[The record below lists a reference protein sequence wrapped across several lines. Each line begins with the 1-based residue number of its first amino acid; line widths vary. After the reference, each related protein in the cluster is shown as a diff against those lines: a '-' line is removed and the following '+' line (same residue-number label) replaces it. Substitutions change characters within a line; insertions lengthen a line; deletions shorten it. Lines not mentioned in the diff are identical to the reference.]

1 MSARLQVRLTPAGG
15 ADRIDGVGQD
25 DAGRIFLKARVR
37 AAPEHGEANAALET
51 LIAKALGV
59 AKSQVA
65 VARGGKARLKTLT
78 IEGVSEADVA
88 ALMAKHS

>member
-1 MSARLQVRLTPAGG
+1 
-15 ADRIDGVGQD
+15 
-25 DAGRIFLKARVR
+25 
-37 AAPEHGEANAALET
+37 
-51 LIAKALGV
+51 V